1 MRKLLNDHLDE
12 IEKEIVEEIV
22 SAEQTLQVQL
32 KKALV
37 AIETKITSCGIC
49 ACNSAVFIRLELQ
62 CLFVTDI
69 KPNVKTS
76 FAKDLISDEKSCFSS
91 KSS

>member
-32 KKALV
+32 DISFTPMKV
-37 AIETKITSCGIC
+37 C
-49 ACNSAVFIRLELQ
+49 RLLAY
-62 CLFVTDI
+62 F
-69 KPNVKTS
+69 
-76 FAKDLISDEKSCFSS
+76 
-91 KSS
+91 